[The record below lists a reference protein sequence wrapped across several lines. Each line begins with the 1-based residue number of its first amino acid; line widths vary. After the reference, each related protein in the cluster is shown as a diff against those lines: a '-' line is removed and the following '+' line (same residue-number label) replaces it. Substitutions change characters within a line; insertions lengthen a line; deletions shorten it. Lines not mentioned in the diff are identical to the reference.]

1 MTSKE
6 SVYRTLE
13 FDNKDGRAAR
23 DLWVLPW
30 AEYNYG
36 QQLSDIKNKYPSDIT
51 GLPLRFREPG
61 ISRKTL

>member
-6 SVYRTLE
+6 LVYRTLE

-23 DLWVLPW
+23 DLWVLTW

-36 QQLSDIKNKYPSDIT
+36 QQLSEIKNKYP
-51 GLPLRFREPG
+51 
-61 ISRKTL
+61 